1 MSTANA
7 PNRDHVPLPV
17 LKSSHLHAAHVVQFY
32 EDDSFYLDALNSSVK
47 SLLEAGDAAIIIATE
62 PHRNGLMARWKASG
76 LDIARAM
83 EDGRCILLD
92 ATETLSQFMQDG
104 LPDPTAFADVV
115 GPCILRAGRTAED
128 GHGRVFAFGEMVAV
142 LCAEGNY
149 DAAVALEELWNR
161 LAETHAFTLHCAYP
175 MKDFNRAEHGEYFL
189 RICAEHSDIIP
200 NESLPP
206 IASERDGILTAAYLQ
221 QTARALQTEMMERRE
236 AEKLL
241 RRSEG
246 ELAGLLENAPE
257 GVYQTGLDQRIIWVN
272 KALSTL
278 FGYTAEEFIGR
289 SAAEFYVQDQVIA
302 TLWKK
307 LNQHEALNDFPADF
321 KCKDGTTRQ
330 VRIHASGLWE
340 EGHLARI
347 TSFVQDVTAQ
357 KELES
362 ELRKAH
368 DDLEMRVLQRTVELE
383 QKNHR
388 ICEQAEML
396 EMIND
401 GLRDLSARLL
411 HVQDEERRHIARDL
425 LDSSGQTLAL
435 LPLTLSA
442 LELEVKKL
450 SPLLAQGLAD
460 NIDRVKQVSVELRN
474 LSYLLHPPLLEEIG
488 LGSALRWFADGF
500 GKRTGIRVQLDLPRN
515 MGRLPRDLEIAV
527 YRVVQE
533 CLTNIHRH
541 SGSPVAAIRLHVS
554 SGAIVIEVADHG
566 KGIDRQKL
574 SQIASSS
581 VTGVGLRG
589 MRERIQ
595 NFHGDL
601 EIASDSNG
609 TRVKVIIPLNT
620 KRSLVASLPSGI

>member
-1 MSTANA
+1 MVTTDPNRRGYRRSCAAHSSAQNSPYFSQVVLRRRTGFSVLLKKNNTRKIENIIAAKFLRASCSEGPFISRTGYSREQVSSRETRMSTANA

-257 GVYQTGLDQRIIWVN
+257 GVYQTGL
-272 KALSTL
+272 
-278 FGYTAEEFIGR
+278 
-289 SAAEFYVQDQVIA
+289 
-302 TLWKK
+302 
-307 LNQHEALNDFPADF
+307 
-321 KCKDGTTRQ
+321 
-330 VRIHASGLWE
+330 
-340 EGHLARI
+340 
-347 TSFVQDVTAQ
+347 
-357 KELES
+357 
-362 ELRKAH
+362 
-368 DDLEMRVLQRTVELE
+368 
-383 QKNHR
+383 
-388 ICEQAEML
+388 
-396 EMIND
+396 
-401 GLRDLSARLL
+401 
-411 HVQDEERRHIARDL
+411 
-425 LDSSGQTLAL
+425 
-435 LPLTLSA
+435 
-442 LELEVKKL
+442 
-450 SPLLAQGLAD
+450 
-460 NIDRVKQVSVELRN
+460 
-474 LSYLLHPPLLEEIG
+474 
-488 LGSALRWFADGF
+488 
-500 GKRTGIRVQLDLPRN
+500 
-515 MGRLPRDLEIAV
+515 
-527 YRVVQE
+527 
-533 CLTNIHRH
+533 
-541 SGSPVAAIRLHVS
+541 
-554 SGAIVIEVADHG
+554 
-566 KGIDRQKL
+566 
-574 SQIASSS
+574 
-581 VTGVGLRG
+581 
-589 MRERIQ
+589 
-595 NFHGDL
+595 
-601 EIASDSNG
+601 
-609 TRVKVIIPLNT
+609 
-620 KRSLVASLPSGI
+620 